1 MADDDGNLKRGSGTS
16 DAPPKKGGKGVKAWV
31 ADHKGATVGIIG
43 IIVTLILYERSKS
56 SSSTAAPA
64 AGSGGG
70 AAQPA
75 ATGVGAGTSTPSVD
89 PNTSTYDVSP
99 NDPIIQ
105 ALTQG
110 ETALQQQIAQVIAQG
125 SGGSSTATGS
135 GSGTSGQTL
144 DQLAQLVNNAPP
156 GTPVAGLTS
165 AEQNAIYAASNP
177 TQFAGPGGAYSGA
190 PTTPLGQYLS
200 ALNQASLKTPA
211 PPSVAKPAPAPPAKA
226 PAKKP

>member
-1 MADDDGNLKRGSGTS
+1 MADDDGNLKRGSGAA

-56 SSSTAAPA
+56 SSTAAPA
-64 AGSGGG
+64 AGSGG

-89 PNTSTYDVSP
+89 PSTGTYDVSP

-110 ETALQQQIAQVIAQG
+110 ETALQQQIAQVIA
-125 SGGSSTATGS
+125 SGNGNAQPFTTVPAGTGV
-135 GSGTSGQTL
+135 GQ
-144 DQLAQLVNNAPP
+144 VP
-156 GTPVAGLTS
+156 
-165 AEQNAIYAASNP
+165 
-177 TQFAGPGGAYSGA
+177 GA
-190 PTTPLGQYLS
+190 P
-200 ALNQASLKTPA
+200 NQ
-211 PPSVAKPAPAPPAKA
+211 PAPASGVYSPGALISSLTAAGYTVGNLPSDTVQTQAIPLAVAPGNQVVTTQGKVGPIITVEPTVPA
-226 PAKKP
+226 PVNHPQI